1 MAGRFQE
8 FFTYFEFKSNA
19 FQISTKYISNKMCE
33 VQNLKSGKK
42 PKILM
47 GTELA
52 GSTQNS
58 KKNYPN
64 INSTNQNEI
73 FRKKKYV

>member
-1 MAGRFQE
+1 VTWLGVFMSFSPILSSNLMHFKFQ
-8 FFTYFEFKSNA
+8 
-19 FQISTKYISNKMCE
+19 
-33 VQNLKSGKK
+33 QNIPQKKCVRYKTLKV
-42 PKILM
+42 

-64 INSTNQNEI
+64 INSTDQNEI